1 MAIES
6 VFELKVLEGI
16 RVQSVKEKLHCIRS
30 SWMLSVADF
39 CIARFFV
46 CCAPRV
52 PSTTLCVV
60 SNNKPIQTTVEN
72 HSVERYVKKGV
83 KEMVMSTLVL
93 NITIH
98 LRIEILMSESF
109 LRLW

>member
-16 RVQSVKEKLHCIRS
+16 RVQSVKEKLHSIRS

-39 CIARFFV
+39 CIARLFV
-46 CCAPRV
+46 CCAPCV

-72 HSVERYVKKGV
+72 HSVERYVKKRG
-83 KEMVMSTLVL
+83 KGNGNEYFSTEYNHSPANRDTDV
-93 NITIH
+93 
-98 LRIEILMSESF
+98 
-109 LRLW
+109 